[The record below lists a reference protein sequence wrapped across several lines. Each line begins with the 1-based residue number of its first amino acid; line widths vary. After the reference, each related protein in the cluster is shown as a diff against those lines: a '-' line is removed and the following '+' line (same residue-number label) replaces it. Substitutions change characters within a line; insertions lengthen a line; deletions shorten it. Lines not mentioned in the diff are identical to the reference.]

1 MKTLTVGTILK
12 PQGIRGELKVKPFT
26 DSAET
31 FRKFGSVRIDGEAYK
46 VLSVRTG
53 DGMVYLALRGVPDR
67 NAAELLR
74 GKPVEILREEAPAL
88 PEGSY
93 YIADLLGAE
102 IVTETGEVLGHLKDV
117 TKAGTDI
124 YTLETGE
131 KEVMFPAVKGL
142 VLSVDVA
149 AGKIV
154 LDEKRY
160 REVAVLE

>member
-1 MKTLTVGTILK
+1 MKTLTVGSVLK

-31 FRKFGSVRIDGEAYK
+31 FRAFQSVLIGGETYK

-74 GKPVEILREEAPAL
+74 GKAVEIPREEAPEL
-88 PEGSY
+88 PAGSY

-102 IVTETGEVLGHLKDV
+102 IVTAEGETLGTLKDV

-124 YTLETGE
+124 YTMESCGREIL
-131 KEVMFPAVKGL
+131 FPAAAGV
-142 VLSVDVA
+142 VLSVDLA
-149 AGKIV
+149 ARRITVDK
-154 LDEKRY
+154 KRY
-160 REVAVLE
+160 YEVAVL